1 MRKVIR
7 MVIPVVAI
15 MLTRGIGGQNAM
27 AQTAAT
33 DTVAP
38 VVVSG
43 FVDTYFSFNL
53 GRPVTHANAFRNF
66 DVTENQ
72 FMLANAEVSV
82 TRAPTPVGFRV
93 DLDFGPTNDIVQ
105 SGVTGSVVNIGQAYL
120 TYVVPVGSG
129 LTVDAG
135 KFVTHMG
142 NEVIKTK
149 DDMNYSRSFLFAYS
163 IPYYHLGVRAA
174 YPVSSALTLT
184 GFVLNCYNGVAVN
197 PGKTFGLQGI
207 LTASPTLSIIG
218 NWIGG
223 PAFPDSVSKK
233 FRNVANLI
241 VTLQATEKLTVALD
255 AVYGQE
261 NLPGG
266 VAPWRGAAGYLK
278 YALCDVSSLALR
290 GEIYNDPTGF
300 TTGTSQDLSEITV
313 TYECRPVPSLILRGE
328 YRYDSSTEVVFDGE
342 AGAATRRNQGTLLV
356 GAIVTF

>member
-1 MRKVIR
+1 
-7 MVIPVVAI
+7 MV
-15 MLTRGIGGQNAM
+15 M
-27 AQTAAT
+27 AQTAAK
-33 DTVAP
+33 DSVAP
-38 VVVSG
+38 VAMSG
-43 FVDTYFSFNL
+43 FVDTYFSYNL
-53 GRPVTHANAFRNF
+53 GRPVTHANALRNF

-72 FMLANAEVSV
+72 FILSNAEITVS
-82 TRAPTPVGFRV
+82 RAATPVGFRV

-105 SGVTGSVVNIGQAYL
+105 TGVTGSVANIGQAYL

-149 DDMNYSRSFLFAYS
+149 DNFNYSRSFLFAYS
-163 IPYYHLGVRAA
+163 IPYYHLGVRAS
-174 YPVSSALTLT
+174 YPVSGALTLT
-184 GFVLNCYNGVAVN
+184 GLVLNCYNGLAVN

-207 LTASPTLSIIG
+207 LTASPALSITA

-223 PAFPDSVSKK
+223 PALPDSVSKK

-241 VTLQATEKLTVALD
+241 VSLQATEKLTVALD

-266 VAPWRGAAGYLK
+266 VALWRGGAGYLK
-278 YALCDVSSLALR
+278 YALCDESSLALR
-290 GEIYNDPTGF
+290 GEIYNDPSGF
-300 TTGTSQDLSEITV
+300 TTGISQNLNEVTL
-313 TYECRPVPSLILRGE
+313 TYEYRPAASLILRGE
-328 YRYDSSTEVVFDGE
+328 YRYDSSTEVVFDGD
-342 AGAATRRNQGTLLV
+342 AGAATRRNQSTLLV